1 MFLEPSTYESPHG
14 FVTHLL
20 EERVTNQSAGVG
32 SVGVGEKKKIMLSK
46 AKSMFVLASRE
57 NTLPSESIGTAK
69 PILFFLFCFRYT
81 LMTLKKNEQDDRSEL
96 QLSFP
101 RIYI

>member
-69 PILFFLFCFRYT
+69 PILFFFVLFSLYIDDI
-81 LMTLKKNEQDDRSEL
+81 KKK
-96 QLSFP
+96 
-101 RIYI
+101 